1 MYFCVVLCI
10 VCFVSFSE
18 LFVCVCAV
26 NYCQRVATQLQLNIS
41 YIIYI
46 YIYIYIY
53 ISYHVSYMVFI
64 STHYLIK
71 FSKIPTNALHS
82 STSFLQLKHY
92 NSYMFRPFSGR
103 PQEAYIGICVCT
115 CGYESS
121 LISLTHA
128 ARRTGIWYP
137 VEARL
142 FIVRLWLAYLPVQ
155 WHVNSLAWRYVV

>member
-10 VCFVSFSE
+10 VYFVSFSE
-18 LFVCVCAV
+18 LFVCVCAL

-41 YIIYI
+41 YIIYVL
-46 YIYIYIY
+46 
-53 ISYHVSYMVFI
+53 YHISYMVFI

-71 FSKIPTNALHS
+71 FSKIPTNALHF

-115 CGYESS
+115 RGCESV
-121 LISLTHA
+121 ISLTHA
-128 ARRTGIWYP
+128 ARRTGVWYP

-142 FIVRLWLAYLPVQ
+142 FIVRLWLADLPAQ
-155 WHVNSLAWRYVV
+155 WHVNSHAWRYAV